1 MGNMGDGG
9 RGPHRARRGPVA
21 PEVEFVGA
29 SFDYGDEGASSRK
42 SAWDPTG
49 AKKWEAEHQD
59 YGEDGPITRAQ
70 AEKAARDHRLYDY
83 DAPGNS
89 GVGRDAE
96 METAEEKKEKTP
108 EKTPEAIRGAAKEA
122 LEKGGAAGGHTGHV
136 LSGRQWLP

>member
-1 MGNMGDGG
+1 
-9 RGPHRARRGPVA
+9 VA

-96 METAEEKKEKTP
+96 KKTPEEEKTP
-108 EKTPEAIRGAAKEA
+108 EKTPDAIRGAAKVA

-136 LSGRQWLP
+136 VSGRRWLP